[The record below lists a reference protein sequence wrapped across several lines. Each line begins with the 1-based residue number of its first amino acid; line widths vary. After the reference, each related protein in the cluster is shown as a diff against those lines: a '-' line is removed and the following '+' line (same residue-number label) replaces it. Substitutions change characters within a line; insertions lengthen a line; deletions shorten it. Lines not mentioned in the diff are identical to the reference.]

1 MTHAQPAPLI
11 GQLEF
16 WPEQGAG
23 PLWDTRGREVD
34 PVTLGLP
41 SGLVERLTAFTAAYA
56 EDRLP
61 IDGPGDPAYLA
72 LGAQLLADVR
82 AALDGRFCVDA
93 TEPWFTPPS
102 G

>member
-1 MTHAQPAPLI
+1 MSPSEPVSPL
-11 GQLEF
+11 GHLEF

-72 LGAQLLADVR
+72 LGAQLLHDVR
-82 AALDGRFCVDA
+82 TALAGRFDVVV
-93 TEPWFTPPS
+93 TEPWFGPPVD
-102 G
+102 